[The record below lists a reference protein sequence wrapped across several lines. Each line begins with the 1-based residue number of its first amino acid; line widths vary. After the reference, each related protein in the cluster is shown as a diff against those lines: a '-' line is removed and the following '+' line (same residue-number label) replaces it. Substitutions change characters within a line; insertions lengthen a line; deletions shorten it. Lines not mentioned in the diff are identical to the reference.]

1 MSCKDCE
8 KKAANRKIKKP
19 KGKEKKENESNTKK
33 ME

>member
-19 KGKEKKENESNTKK
+19 KGKDKKK
-33 ME
+33 